1 MAERRHASLSYNRRA
16 ALYDHPMIRMLFLI
30 LLSPLAVLPLRADF
44 RAYNAIPADPAL
56 QSAVDRI
63 AAETLG
69 EYEKSKLTDGNLS
82 ISLIDMTESPRR
94 ASYREEIP
102 YHPASVVKAVFL
114 VVAHDQLD
122 RGKLKMSAE
131 LQRAMRDMIV
141 ESSNDATSYVV
152 DAISGTSSGPELEG
166 RAWKVFRAKRDV
178 ANRFFHSR
186 GYDIN
191 ANGKTWCE
199 GVYGREKQLLGINR
213 EYRNRMTSA
222 SAAALMFA
230 LVSGNFRKRAEM
242 FELLGRPLSVAGKRT
257 SDQQVVEFLG
267 EALPEGARLWSKAG
281 WTGEVRHD
289 LAYVELPNGRK
300 FIAAIFTRGASAD
313 TSLVPAIGKKIVKLF
328 HS

>member
-30 LLSPLAVLPLRADF
+30 LLSPLAVFPLCADF
-44 RAYNAIPADPAL
+44 RAYKAIPADPAL

-63 AAETLG
+63 AAETLE

-166 RAWKVFRAKRDV
+166 RAWKVFRGKRDV

-186 GYDIN
+186 GYDIT
-191 ANGKTWCE
+191 ANSKTWCE
-199 GVYGREKQLLGINR
+199 
-213 EYRNRMTSA
+213 
-222 SAAALMFA
+222 

-242 FELLGRPLSVAGKRT
+242 LELLGRPLSVAGKRT

-313 TSLVPAIGKKIVKLF
+313 TSLVPAIGRKIVKLF